1 MSITFLILIVYI
13 KKKETHFFMYFFG
26 FSDNYCKV
34 MAAGII
40 NDFYMILVY
49 LFDTKVSPPRS
60 DYSHYGKSGW

>member
-1 MSITFLILIVYI
+1 
-13 KKKETHFFMYFFG
+13 MYFFG